1 MVTAF
6 LRRGERVLLL
16 RRSHL
21 VGTFRGRWAGVS
33 GSIPEGVSP
42 LEQALREIREET
54 GLGPGQ
60 VALER
65 VGRPLLVVDEQG
77 RRWEVHPFLFRLVG
91 DPPIRLDWEHTEARW
106 VHPGD
111 IPRFPT
117 VPGLPE
123 TWARLE
129 ESDG

>member
-6 LRRGERVLLL
+6 LQRGDRVLLL
-16 RRSHL
+16 RRSPR
-21 VGTFRGRWAGVS
+21 VSTFRGRWAGVS

-42 LEQALREIREET
+42 REQALREIREET
-54 GLGPGQ
+54 GLGPEQ
-60 VALER
+60 VLLVRE
-65 VGRPLLVVDEQG
+65 GRPLLVVDEEG

-91 DPPIRLDWEHTEARW
+91 DPPLRLDWEHTEARW
-106 VHPGD
+106 VRPEE

-117 VPGLPE
+117 VPGLAE

-129 ESDG
+129 EPDG